1 MRNLEPGSIQLRAR
15 QLDGDRV
22 QAYLTLTTRHV
33 PEVKVQLEKIVSGK
47 NPEYERAATDA
58 DYCSPAMKER
68 HAGPIC
74 VFGHEKALVKV
85 RALVGGYRRI

>member
-1 MRNLEPGSIQLRAR
+1 
-15 QLDGDRV
+15 
-22 QAYLTLTTRHV
+22 V

-47 NPEYERAATDA
+47 NPEYERVATDA
-58 DYCSPAMKER
+58 DYCSPVTNER

-85 RALVGGYRRI
+85 RALFKGYRGI